1 MLLHRA
7 AHALRAQQ
15 VTVCQLPA
23 SAPGG
28 GFRRAFRRSGGG
40 LSGGERSGARGQPQE
55 LVGETG
61 VQASSGEQ
69 TIGEMSGKAIGGQ
82 SQQMIGEKGIQGS
95 GGEHTVGKMSGKAIS
110 GQPQQT
116 IGETGVQASGGTHT
130 IGETSV
136 KASGETPQTI
146 GETSAASGS
155 EAHPARY
162 SDTFVDE
169 FLVDPEE
176 FCRKQREKPLRQQFI
191 DRAEESCRAAV
202 SVGFRFGPRPPW
214 RQREPEQC
222 PAPEQGSP

>member
-1 MLLHRA
+1 
-7 AHALRAQQ
+7 
-15 VTVCQLPA
+15 
-23 SAPGG
+23 
-28 GFRRAFRRSGGG
+28 
-40 LSGGERSGARGQPQE
+40 
-55 LVGETG
+55 
-61 VQASSGEQ
+61 
-69 TIGEMSGKAIGGQ
+69 
-82 SQQMIGEKGIQGS
+82 MIGEKGIQGS

-116 IGETGVQASGGTHT
+116 IGGTGVQASGGTHTISGTGVQASGGTHT

-162 SDTFVDE
+162 GDKFVEE

-191 DRAEESCRAAV
+191 DRAEESYRAAV